1 MPILTSD
8 KIRARRSSYSMR
20 SAKRFIPVFDA
31 IIKHRGVDFFLP
43 LTDTGY
49 TIGSYKVYL
58 ADALRYLK
66 DLEIS
71 ECRDTRPYSDLRD
84 NIQFVFHT
92 QNSINGIMVKW
103 RSIVAGETL
112 NEPLLNRP
120 SEINRRHQLL
130 NIRPVAAVLEDDDDD
145 KTLKP
150 FKFEPADVIPKD
162 ITGNKVINLIIDPA
176 PINFMLDIKTGIEN
190 WVKNSVDEPIYERF
204 LKSTE
209 CLSSESIKEVTG
221 FVLSNFS
228 GVDADITYN
237 RIVLIRQ

>member
-8 KIRARRSSYSMR
+8 KIRARRSSYNMR

-103 RSIVAGETL
+103 RSIVASETL
-112 NEPLLNRP
+112 DEPLLNRP

-130 NIRPVAAVLEDDDDD
+130 NIRPVAAVLEDNEGD

-150 FKFEPADVIPKD
+150 FKFEAILDVETTK
-162 ITGNKVINLIIDPA
+162 NKVINLIIDPA
-176 PINFMLDIKTGIEN
+176 PINFMADIKMEIEN

-204 LKSTE
+204 LKPTE
-209 CLSSESIKEVTG
+209 CLSSESIKEVIG